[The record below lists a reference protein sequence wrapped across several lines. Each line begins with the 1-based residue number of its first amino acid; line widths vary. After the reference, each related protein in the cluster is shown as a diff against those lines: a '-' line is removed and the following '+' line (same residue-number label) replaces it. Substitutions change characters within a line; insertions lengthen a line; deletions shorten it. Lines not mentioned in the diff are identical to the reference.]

1 MRAVM
6 EVVMTVMVVDVL
18 VELVIN
24 ALLSKD
30 SGLNMTPINQFIILA
45 YKSIYQSTS
54 PFKLNI

>member
-45 YKSIYQSTS
+45 NQLLLLS
-54 PFKLNI
+54 